1 MHLMP
6 IYGSKSIQD
15 WEGRWFAAGN
25 ISFGLMQQAS
35 LAMSLHLITWMK
47 QNHIKWADIIVWC
60 GVGNNGGDGYLVA
73 KYLSESLDEHFKV
86 QIIAPKPPQST
97 DCLRA
102 RAACHGLEVHDK
114 AEQVTRRFERVI
126 HLDAMFG
133 NGLDRLLDEEHQAL
147 ITSFNAACGTKIALD
162 IPSGLHPDR
171 GIPMPVCV
179 RADMTLCVM
188 GLKIGLFIGVAKEVV
203 GQVVN
208 LPLIPPDENLLALAL
223 LSEKPDI
230 PKRHLAAHK
239 GDFGTVAVIG
249 GHQSMGG
256 AVIMASQMAMSM
268 GAGRVTAMCHRV
280 HHSAMLTR
288 SPNVMVA
295 DVERDL
301 DKLMTCDRVAF
312 GMGLGRDD
320 WAEAIFHQ
328 VMDRVRHHHF
338 ERVVLDADAL
348 YWLANTGDRLPAH
361 IICTPHAAEAA
372 RLLDVSVSAVNED
385 KLAALHRLHE
395 SYGGQWVMKGA
406 NTLSFDGNTVRVC
419 PFGNAFMA
427 TAGMGDVLSGML
439 VGTDMDVHDVVAWH
453 GILGDDL
460 ARGAGFG
467 IHAQDMARA
476 AGGAG

>member
-1 MHLMP
+1 MNLMP
-6 IYGSKSIQD
+6 IYSSKSIQD
-15 WEGRWFAAGN
+15 WEARWFADGN
-25 ISFGLMQQAS
+25 ISFGLMQQAG
-35 LAMSLHLITWMK
+35 LAMSLHLIKWIE
-47 QNHIKWADIIVWC
+47 QNHIKQADIVVWC

-86 QIIAPKPPQST
+86 QIIAPKPPQSA

-102 RAACHGLEVHDK
+102 RAACSKVGICDEVGHI
-114 AEQVTRRFERVI
+114 TRHFERVI

-133 NGLDRLLDEEHQAL
+133 NGLDRMLGEDHQAL
-147 ITSFNAACGTKIALD
+147 IGSFNAACGTKIALD

-171 GIPMPVCV
+171 GVPMPVCV
-179 RADMTLCVM
+179 KADMTLCVM
-188 GLKIGLFIGVAKEVV
+188 GLKIGLFVGVAKEVV
-203 GQVVN
+203 GKIVN
-208 LPLIPPDENLLALAL
+208 LPLIPPDDELVATAF
-223 LSEKPDI
+223 LSKKPTT
-230 PKRHLAAHK
+230 PKRKLTAHK

-268 GAGRVTAMCHRV
+268 GAGRVTAMCHRA

-295 DVERDL
+295 DIEHDL
-301 DKLMTCDRVAF
+301 DELAGFDRVAF

-348 YWLANTGDRLPAH
+348 YWLAKTGGRLPDH
-361 IICTPHAAEAA
+361 VICTPHAAEAA
-372 RLLDVSVSAVNED
+372 RLLDMSVSAVNED
-385 KLAALHRLHE
+385 KLAALHRLHQ

-406 NTLSFDGNTVRVC
+406 NTLSFDGKTVRVC

-460 ARGAGFG
+460 AQGAGFG
-467 IHAQDMARA
+467 IHAQEMARA